1 MKKLIPLAL
10 LTAALAFPLFSSF
23 ANPPTSQS
31 FFTKKDKSEFKIYV
45 WKAGIASGFAHDHI
59 MSVEDFKGQVVY
71 DEKNPSKSSVFIK
84 VEAKSLKVMDA
95 KVKASDKRKIKKS
108 MDSEEVLNVKK
119 YPKITFKSTKVEVK
133 SASQNLLKVTG
144 KMSLFGRTRTISF
157 PVTVRKKGGKLTA
170 TGAFKLRQTDY
181 GMKPYSALLGAIK
194 VKDVVDVKFSIVNET
209 Q

>member
-10 LTAALAFPLFSSF
+10 LATALAFPLFSSF
-23 ANPPTSQS
+23 AHPPTSQS

-157 PVTVRKKGGKLTA
+157 PVTVRRKGGKLTA